1 MNKKRS
7 EESPQ
12 DTLPKEKIPKGKTP
26 KEKKP
31 TDKLADKSGMTKFL
45 QHIFGDAQ
53 KKTLRRLEKRVV
65 EINKLSIKYSEMDET
80 ELRSQTEKLK
90 KRLTKLQRQVEA
102 DRAIE
107 SVKSGRNSSK
117 KASSQIANE
126 STSARPSRSLKKKLQ
141 ITNDNKAL
149 DALLP
154 DAFALVREASE
165 RTLGMRPFDVQLIG
179 GIALHEGNV
188 AEMKTGEGKTL
199 VATLPAYLNALT
211 GRGVHVVTVN
221 DYLAQRDAGWMGEL
235 YSYLGLSVGVIIN
248 EASFIYDE
256 SYENDDHDDPRLRH
270 LKPCTRKEAY
280 RADITYGTN
289 NEFGFDYLRD
299 NMVKDSEFLRQR
311 ELNFAIVDEVDS
323 ILIDEARTPLIISA
337 PAADNPESYYQFAKV
352 CARLGDE
359 DYIVD
364 EKRRTVTLTDAG
376 VEKVQQI
383 LGIKTLYTT
392 ENTRI
397 VYHLEQA
404 LRAETLFRRDK
415 DYVVTNSGEVIIVDE
430 HTGRLMN
437 GRRYNE
443 GLHQAIEAKEG
454 VQVRQESTT
463 LATISFQN
471 FFRLYRKLSGMTGTA
486 FTEAE
491 EFQQIYALDVI
502 QIPPNKPIIRVD
514 KDDLIFRT
522 EAAKLKAIAKE
533 VKHYHDNG
541 QPVLVGS
548 DSIENNERIAAY
560 LEQSGIPF
568 EILNAKNNEHE
579 ASIIA
584 KAGEKGAVTLATNMA
599 GRGTDIKLADGVREL
614 GGLVVIGT
622 ARHDSRRVDN
632 QLRGRGGRQGDPGTT
647 QFFVS
652 CEDDLMRIFQGDRIS
667 VLMQRL
673 GIDDDQP
680 IRNKAVSRTLE
691 QAQKRIEGFNF
702 DSRKNVV
709 QYDNVINRHRKV
721 VYTMRRKILD
731 GDNIRPEI
739 TRLYKDEVAELTQF
753 SARVNKKFDENF
765 KRVFDLDPDLIH
777 TIGHTRKESGRY
789 KLALSAVEELYR
801 DKELEFGE
809 ETMRKVEREVYLN
822 VLDTLW
828 MQHLENMQHLREGIH
843 WRSVGQRDPLVE
855 YRSESQKLF
864 DGLQRTLREEV
875 MHILLSLSQQ
885 DLAAVADDKYDT
897 ELTKMAESAT
907 EKGVN
912 EVSSGIKNLDK
923 EFTKDAQGVSPTAK
937 RNVRRIRAEDNG
949 ATVTAEALDGDS
961 ASGELY
967 LSDDDLATL
976 SSSRSAGG
984 KNTDRNTKRNQAR
997 KAKKKARQNKKRSRR

>member
-1 MNKKRS
+1 MDIDA
-7 EESPQ
+7 EEAVI
-12 DTLPKEKIPKGKTP
+12 TEKIKKTKKAKKAP

-53 KKTLRRLEKRVV
+53 KRTLRRLGRRVE
-65 EINKLSIKYSEMDET
+65 EINKLGAKYSEMSDDELK
-80 ELRSQTEKLK
+80 EQTEKLK
-90 KRLTKLQRQVEA
+90 KRLAKLTKQEQAKLALEKLKA
-102 DRAIE
+102 E
-107 SVKSGRNSSK
+107 KGKKGSK
-117 KASSQIANE
+117 K
-126 STSARPSRSLKKKLQ
+126 SAKKTKAKSVQ
-141 ITNDNKAL
+141 DDAKAL
-149 DALLP
+149 DAILP
-154 DAFALVREASE
+154 DAFALVREASD
-165 RTLGMRPFDVQLIG
+165 RVLKLRPFDVQLIG
-179 GIALHEGNV
+179 GIVLHEGNV

-235 YSYLGLSVGVIIN
+235 YNWLGLSVGVIIN
-248 EASFIYDE
+248 EASFCYDPDYTNE
-256 SYENDDHDDPRLRH
+256 EHDDERMRH

-280 RADITYGTN
+280 NCDITYGTN

-299 NMVKDSEFLRQR
+299 NMVKDANYLRQR

-352 CARLGDE
+352 CAQLANE
-359 DYIVD
+359 DYVVD
-364 EKRRTVTLTDAG
+364 EKRRTVALTDEG
-376 VEKVQQI
+376 VEKVQKI
-383 LGIKTLYTT
+383 LGIDTLYSTD
-392 ENTRI
+392 NTRI

-404 LRAETLFRRDK
+404 LRAETLFHRDK

-430 HTGRLMN
+430 HTGRLMQ

-454 VQVRQESTT
+454 VVVRQESTT

-514 KDDLIFRT
+514 KDDLIYRT
-522 EAAKLKAIAKE
+522 TAAKLKAIANE
-533 VKHYHDNG
+533 VKEYHEKG
-541 QPVLVGS
+541 QPVLIGS
-548 DSIENNERIAAY
+548 DSIENNEMIASY
-560 LEQSGIPF
+560 LEQQGIPF
-568 EILNAKNNEHE
+568 EILNAKNNERE
-579 ASIIA
+579 AAIIA

-599 GRGTDIKLADGVREL
+599 GRGTDIKLAPGVADL

-652 CEDDLMRIFQGDRIS
+652 CEDDLMRIFQGDRIAM
-667 VLMQRL
+667 LMQRL
-673 GIDDDQP
+673 GIDDDMP
-680 IRNKAVSRTLE
+680 IRNRTISKTLE
-691 QAQKRIEGFNF
+691 QAQKRVEGFNF

-731 GDNIRPEI
+731 GDNIHPEI
-739 TRLYKDEVAELTQF
+739 IRLYKEEIAELVQF
-753 SARVNKKFDENF
+753 SSRVNKKFAENF
-765 KRVFDLDPDLIH
+765 KRVFDLDDDLID
-777 TIGHTRKESGRY
+777 TIGLMRKEKDRNR
-789 KLALSAVEELYR
+789 LALAAVEEMYH

-809 ETMRKVEREVYLN
+809 ETMHKIEREVYLN

-864 DGLQRTLREEV
+864 DGLQRALREEV
-875 MHILLSLSQQ
+875 MHILLSIRPQ
-885 DLAAVADDKYDT
+885 DVAEVSDDKYET
-897 ELTKMAESAT
+897 ELTKMADSAT

-912 EVSSGIKNLDK
+912 EISAGEKNLDD
-923 EFTKDAQGVSPTAK
+923 EFTKDEHGVSKPAEH
-937 RNVRRIRAEDNG
+937 RA
-949 ATVTAEALDGDS
+949 TT
-961 ASGELY
+961 
-967 LSDDDLATL
+967 T
-976 SSSRSAGG
+976 G
-984 KNTDRNTKRNQAR
+984 KNTNRNAKRNQAR
-997 KAKKKARQNKKRSRR
+997 KSKKKSRQNKKKGRR

>member
-1 MNKKRS
+1 MKEKRS
-7 EESPQ
+7 EHQKKVETQKS
-12 DTLPKEKIPKGKTP
+12 KKSVKAP

-31 TDKLADKSGMTKFL
+31 TDKLADKTATTKFL

-53 KKTLRRLEKRVV
+53 KRNLRRLRGRVA
-65 EINKLSIKYSEMDET
+65 EINKLSDKYASMSKK
-80 ELRSQTEKLK
+80 ELQEQTEVLK
-90 KRLTKLQRQVEA
+90 KRLSKLQKQNQAKIAAAKVKAGKKSDKKSDKTTKKVDPKQV
-102 DRAIE
+102 
-107 SVKSGRNSSK
+107 N
-117 KASSQIANE
+117 IAN
-126 STSARPSRSLKKKLQ
+126 T
-141 ITNDNKAL
+141 NKAL
-149 DALLP
+149 DQILP

-165 RTLGMRPFDVQLIG
+165 RILKMRPFDVQLIG

-199 VATLPAYLNALT
+199 VATLPVYLNALT

-235 YSYLGLSVGVIIN
+235 YNFLGLSVGVIIN
-248 EASFIYDE
+248 EASFVYDAE
-256 SYENDDHDDPRLRH
+256 YENENHDDPRLKH
-270 LKPCTRKEAY
+270 LKPATRKEAY
-280 RADITYGTN
+280 LCDVTYGTN

-299 NMVKDSEFLRQR
+299 NMVKDPEYLRQR

-337 PAADNPESYYQFAKV
+337 PAGDNPESYYQFAKV
-352 CARLGDE
+352 AAQLSDN
-359 DYIVD
+359 DYIID
-364 EKRRTVTLTDAG
+364 EKRRTVALTDEGVDKVQKILG
-376 VEKVQQI
+376 VE
-383 LGIKTLYTT
+383 TLYSTA
-392 ENTRI
+392 NTRL
-397 VYHLEQA
+397 VYHMEQA
-404 LRAETLFRRDK
+404 LRAETLFKRDK
-415 DYVVTNSGEVIIVDE
+415 DYVVTNSGEVVIVDE

-471 FFRLYRKLSGMTGTA
+471 FFRLYNKLSGMTGTA

-502 QIPPNKPIIRVD
+502 QIPPNKKIARVD
-514 KDDLIFRT
+514 KDDLIYRT
-522 EAAKLKAIAKE
+522 EAAKLKAVAAE
-533 VKHYHDNG
+533 VKKYHEKG
-541 QPVLVGS
+541 QPVLIGS
-548 DSIENNERIAAY
+548 DSIANNERIAAY
-560 LEQSGIPF
+560 LQKEGIPF
-568 EILNAKNNEHE
+568 ELLNAKNNERE
-579 ASIIA
+579 AAIIE

-599 GRGTDIKLADGVREL
+599 GRGTDIKLGKGVKEL

-652 CEDDLMRIFQGDRIS
+652 CEDDLMRIFQGDRIAL
-667 VLMQRL
+667 LMQRL
-673 GIDDDQP
+673 GIDDDMP
-680 IRNKAVSRTLE
+680 IRNKTVSKTLE

-721 VYTMRRKILD
+721 VYTMRRRILD

-739 TRLYKDEVAELTQF
+739 SRLYKDEIAELTQF
-753 SARVNKKFDENF
+753 SSRVNKDFVANF
-765 KRVFDLDPDLIH
+765 KKVFDLDDDLLE
-777 TIGHTRKESGRY
+777 TIGLMRKEKDRY
-789 KLALSAVEELYR
+789 KLALAAVEELYS

-809 ETMRKVEREVYLN
+809 DTMRKIEREVYLQ

-855 YRSESQKLF
+855 YRAESQKLF
-864 DGLQRTLREEV
+864 DGLQRALREEV
-875 MHILLSLSQQ
+875 MKILLSVRLQDVNELS
-885 DLAAVADDKYDT
+885 DDNYDT

-912 EVSSGIKNLDK
+912 EVSAGTKNMDD
-923 EFTKDAQGVSPTAK
+923 EFSKDENGLTKVET
-937 RNVRRIRAEDNG
+937 RT
-949 ATVTAEALDGDS
+949 TV
-961 ASGELY
+961 AS
-967 LSDDDLATL
+967 
-976 SSSRSAGG
+976 G
-984 KNTDRNTKRNQAR
+984 KNTNRNTKRNQAR
-997 KAKKKARQNKKRSRR
+997 KDKKKARQNKKRGRK